1 MAKLLKKSIYKTIG
15 NNIKLFR
22 RKEKLTLNELS
33 KKTGISPSFL
43 SNIESGLKQPTL
55 LTLEKI
61 ANALK
66 INITSL
72 FINREKSTNT
82 ISSEDANITLNII
95 KIISEKSIEDKKKIL
110 NILKYL

>member
-22 RKEKLTLNELS
+22 RKEILTLNELS

-72 FINREKSTNT
+72 FINREKSTHT